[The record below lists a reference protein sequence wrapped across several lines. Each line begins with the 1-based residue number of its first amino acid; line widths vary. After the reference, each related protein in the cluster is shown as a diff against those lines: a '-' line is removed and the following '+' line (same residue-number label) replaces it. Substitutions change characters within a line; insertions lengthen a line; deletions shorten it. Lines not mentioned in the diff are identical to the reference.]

1 MAILGQMK
9 AQLTVLGSTLLV
21 VGGAPVALPA
31 RPRAVLTGVGVAAP
45 APVSPE
51 RLAAALWRGSP
62 PPSAANAIQVYIS
75 AVRRGA
81 HEAGWPGEVILHR
94 DHGYLLEPEIQVDLR
109 QLQVAV
115 AQAQLLLGRGDPVG
129 AEQLLADRTEV
140 EVSRVLADLPPAF
153 GQVLRHSAQALVECA
168 RLVWLRAL
176 VESGQ
181 SDRALPLL
189 LALCEEHPERGDAVE
204 LTARAY
210 YATSRPAEALEQLRW
225 HRSHLQE
232 NFGLDPGDWLADLQG
247 RILRND
253 PALVPMV
260 VGLQEQACSHSG
272 PDGERDPVVCARA
285 VGALVAEGGSSVD
298 EMPACL
304 HGSVALLGEW
314 QFLIEAVTGAL
325 RAGAGDAAADGAA
338 LDHELVTSIRSGTG
352 LPAH

>member
-1 MAILGQMK
+1 MK

-21 VGGAPVALPA
+21 VDGAPVALPA
-31 RPRAVLTGVGVAAP
+31 RPRAVLTAVGVAAP

-51 RLAAALWRGSP
+51 RLATVLWRGSP

-94 DHGYLLEPEIQVDLR
+94 DHGYLLEPEIQIDLR

-115 AQAQLLLGRGDPVG
+115 TQAQLLLSRDDPVG

-140 EVSRVLADLPPAF
+140 EVSRVLTDLPPAF
-153 GQVLRHSAQALVECA
+153 GQMLRHSAQALVECA

-210 YATSRPAEALEQLRW
+210 YATSRPAEALEQLLW
-225 HRSHLQE
+225 HRRHLQE
-232 NFGLDPGDWLADLQG
+232 NFGLDPGDWLADLQR

-253 PALVPMV
+253 PALVPTV
-260 VGLQEQACSHSG
+260 FGPAEQACSHTG
-272 PDGERDPVVCARA
+272 PDGEQDAVVCARA
-285 VGALVAEGGSSVD
+285 VGAMVAGGASAVD
-298 EMPACL
+298 EMPPCL
-304 HGSVALLGEW
+304 HRSVARLGEW
-314 QFLIEAVTGAL
+314 QFLIEAVTGAT
-325 RAGAGDAAADGAA
+325 RAGAGDAAAGGAV
-338 LDHELVTSIRSGTG
+338 LDDELVMSVRSGVG
-352 LPAH
+352 RAH